1 MEINELKELIR
12 AKTLKKESTTLLK
25 YILGESERYSKAP
38 IAVIEKLMADNESTF
53 ALVVNNTEVEIQKK
67 KDAFKF
73 LQENEELSHY
83 LPKYITVEEIVENLG
98 GLSLD
103 QSGKSIGMAIKVL
116 NGKKLAFR
124 KEDVPKALKLVAGK
138 E

>member
-12 AKTLKKESTTLLK
+12 AKTFKKESTTLLK

-38 IAVIEKLMADNESTF
+38 VAVIEKLIVDNKSTF
-53 ALVVNNTEVEIQKK
+53 DLVMNSNVSDEKK
-67 KDAFKF
+67 KDANVY
-73 LQENEELSHY
+73 LTENEELSQY

-98 GLSLD
+98 GLTLD
-103 QSGKSIGMAIKVL
+103 QSGKSIGMAIKTL
-116 NGKKLAFR
+116 TGKNLVFR
-124 KEDVPKALKLVAGK
+124 KEDVPKALKLIAGK

>member
-25 YILGESERYSKAP
+25 YILGESERYGKSP
-38 IAVIEKLMADNESTF
+38 VAVIEKLMADNESTF

-73 LQENEELSHY
+73 LQENDELSKY

-98 GLSLD
+98 GLTLD
-103 QSGKSIGMAIKVL
+103 QSGKSIGLSIKTL
-116 NGKKLAFR
+116 TGKNLVFK
-124 KEDVPKALKLVAGK
+124 KEDVPKALKLIAGK

>member
-12 AKTLKKESTTLLK
+12 AKTLKKESTDLLK

-38 IAVIEKLMADNESTF
+38 VAVIEKLIVDNKSTF
-53 ALVVNNTEVEIQKK
+53 DLVMNSSVSDEKK
-67 KDAFKF
+67 KEAEVY
-73 LQENEELSHY
+73 LQENEKLSQY

-116 NGKKLAFR
+116 NGKNLTFK